1 MKHGIF
7 FCGSERCWSEK
18 LGEMDKMT
26 VKEAIEGFKMDN
38 ALLAGKE
45 DAVVERNN
53 MAIAAIERFSLLEG
67 NKNQDGNNM
76 KIELLRNNDWFKLKP
91 LLEKCG
97 YTVVDVGNDGAIVTY
112 SIRGKS

>member
-1 MKHGIF
+1 M
-7 FCGSERCWSEK
+7 
-18 LGEMDKMT
+18 GEMDKMT

-38 ALLAGKE
+38 ALLVGKE

-53 MAIAAIERFSLLEG
+53 MAIAAIERFSLLEE
-67 NKNQDGNNM
+67 NKNRDGNM
-76 KIELLRNNDWFKLKP
+76 EIELLRNNDWFKLKP

-97 YTVVDVGNDGAIVTY
+97 YTVVDVGNDGASVKY

>member
-1 MKHGIF
+1 MESSFVEVRDVGVK
-7 FCGSERCWSEK
+7 K

-67 NKNQDGNNM
+67 NKIQDGIM

-97 YTVVDVGNDGAIVTY
+97 YTVVDDGNDGASVKY